1 MYKIQVVK
9 ELHSSEGKMI
19 LDVDISVKQG
29 SFTSIVGKSGAGKTT
44 ILRMLAGLVKPGKGY
59 IHSGKDIWFDSNTL
73 TNKIPQERSIG
84 FVFQDFALFPNMS
97 VLENLK
103 CVQSE
108 KDEKQIQELLSLTG
122 LTALATCRPDALSG
136 GQKQRLAI
144 ARALV
149 RKPKLLILDEPF
161 SAIDQDTRIRLQQEI
176 LKIHKTYN
184 LTTILVSHDLT
195 EVLRLSDYVIEIGNG
210 KILRQGSTD
219 LFFSNEGK
227 TDQFRMTGQVVKIFY
242 ENEEYYANVI
252 GGNMLIKV
260 KIDDAIH
267 KLLNIGDIVM
277 LTLNDFNPIIKK
289 IST

>member
-9 ELHSSEGKMI
+9 ELHSSEGKMV

-29 SFTSIVGKSGAGKTT
+29 TFTSIVGKSGAGKTT
-44 ILRMLAGLVKPGKGY
+44 ILKMLAGLVKPDKGS
-59 IHSGKDIWFDSNTL
+59 IHSGEEIWFDSNTRK
-73 TNKIPQERSIG
+73 NKIPQDRSIG

-122 LTALATCRPDALSG
+122 LTGLAVCRPDALSG

-161 SAIDQDTRIRLQQEI
+161 SAIDQETRIRLQQEI
-176 LKIHKTYN
+176 LKIHQLYN

-195 EVLRLSDYVIEIGNG
+195 EVLRLSDYVIEIRNG
-210 KILRQGSTD
+210 KILRQGNTD

-227 TDQFRMTGQVVKIFY
+227 TDQFRMTGQIVNLFY
-242 ENEEYYANVI
+242 ENEKYYANVI
-252 GGNMLIKV
+252 AANMLIKV
-260 KIDDAIH
+260 RIDDTVSLAINTGDMV
-267 KLLNIGDIVM
+267 LLA
-277 LTLNDFNPIIKK
+277 LNEFNPTIKK
-289 IST
+289 INT

>member
-9 ELHSSEGKMI
+9 ELHSSEGKMV

-29 SFTSIVGKSGAGKTT
+29 TFTSIVGKSGAGKTT
-44 ILRMLAGLVKPGKGY
+44 ILKMLAGLVKPDKGS
-59 IHSGKDIWFDSNTL
+59 IHSGEEIWFDSNTRK
-73 TNKIPQERSIG
+73 NKIPQDRSIG

-103 CVQSE
+103 CVQRE

-122 LTALATCRPDALSG
+122 LTGLAVCRPDALSG

-161 SAIDQDTRIRLQQEI
+161 SAIDQETRIRLQQEI
-176 LKIHKTYN
+176 LKIHQLYN

-195 EVLRLSDYVIEIGNG
+195 EVLRLSDYVIEIRNG
-210 KILRQGSTD
+210 KILRQGNTD

-227 TDQFRMTGQVVKIFY
+227 TDQFRMTGQIVNLFY
-242 ENEEYYANVI
+242 ENEKYYANVI
-252 GGNMLIKV
+252 AANMLIKV
-260 KIDDAIH
+260 RIDDTVSLAINTGDMV
-267 KLLNIGDIVM
+267 LLA
-277 LTLNDFNPIIKK
+277 LNEFNPTIKK
-289 IST
+289 INT

>member
-9 ELHSSEGKMI
+9 ELHSSEGKMV

-29 SFTSIVGKSGAGKTT
+29 TFTSIVGKSGAGKTT
-44 ILRMLAGLVKPGKGY
+44 ILKMLAGLVKPDKGS
-59 IHSGKDIWFDSNTL
+59 IHSGEEIWFDSDTRK
-73 TNKIPQERSIG
+73 NKIPQDRSIG

-122 LTALATCRPDALSG
+122 LTGLAACRPDALSG

-176 LKIHKTYN
+176 LKIHQLYN

-195 EVLRLSDYVIEIGNG
+195 EVLRLSDYVIEIKNG
-210 KILRQGSTD
+210 KILKQGNTD

-227 TDQFRMTGQVVKIFY
+227 TDQFRMTGQVVNLFY
-242 ENEEYYANVI
+242 ENEKYYANVI
-252 GGNMLIKV
+252 AANMLVKV
-260 KIDDAIH
+260 RIDDTFNSAINTGDMV
-267 KLLNIGDIVM
+267 LLA
-277 LTLNDFNPIIKK
+277 LNEFNPTIKK
-289 IST
+289 INT

>member
-1 MYKIQVVK
+1 MYKLQVVK
-9 ELHSSEGKMI
+9 ELHSSEGKML
-19 LDVDISVKQG
+19 LDVDISVEQG

-44 ILRMLAGLVKPGKGY
+44 ILRMLAGLVKPDKGS
-59 IHSGKDIWFDSNTL
+59 ICSGENIWFDSSTRK
-73 TNKIPQERSIG
+73 NKVPQERSIG

-108 KDEKQIQELLSLTG
+108 KDEEQIKELLSLTG
-122 LTALATCRPDALSG
+122 LIGLASCRPDTLSG

-144 ARALV
+144 ARALI

-176 LKIHKTYN
+176 LKIHKSYN

-195 EVLRLSDYVIEIGNG
+195 DVLRLSDFVIEIGNG
-210 KILRQGSTD
+210 KIMRQGNTD

-227 TDQFRMTGQVVKIFY
+227 TDLFKMNGQVVDLY
-242 ENEEYYANVI
+242 SENEKSFAKVI
-252 GGNMLIKV
+252 VGNMLIKV
-260 KIDDAIH
+260 RVEDSMKTS
-267 KLLNIGDIVM
+267 LSIGEVVL

-289 IST
+289 LKA

>member
-1 MYKIQVVK
+1 MYKLQVVK

-19 LDVDISVKQG
+19 LDVDISVQQG

-44 ILRMLAGLVKPGKGY
+44 ILRMLAGLVKPDKGS
-59 IHSGKDIWFDSNTL
+59 IHSGEDIWFDSNTRK
-73 TNKIPQERSIG
+73 NKVPQERSIG

-108 KDEKQIQELLSLTG
+108 KDEEQIKELLSLTG
-122 LTALATCRPDALSG
+122 LTALSGFRPDALSG
-136 GQKQRLAI
+136 GQKQRLAL

-161 SAIDQDTRIRLQQEI
+161 SAIDQETRIRLQQEI
-176 LKIHKTYN
+176 LKIHKAYN

-210 KILRQGSTD
+210 KIVRQGNTD

-227 TDQFRMTGQVVKIFY
+227 TDQFRMTGQVVDLIC
-242 ENEEYYANVI
+242 ENEKCFAYVVV
-252 GGNMLIKV
+252 GTMLIKARV
-260 KIDDAIH
+260 EDSMNTA
-267 KLLNIGDIVM
+267 LGIGDLVV
-277 LTLNDFNPIIKK
+277 LSLNDFNPIIKK
-289 IST
+289 IKP

>member
-9 ELHSSEGKMI
+9 ELHSSEGKMV

-44 ILRMLAGLVKPGKGY
+44 ILRMLAGLVKPDKGS
-59 IHSGKDIWFDSNTL
+59 IHSGEEIWFDSNTRK
-73 TNKIPQERSIG
+73 NKIPQDRSIG

-108 KDEKQIQELLSLTG
+108 KDERQIQELLSLTG
-122 LTALATCRPDALSG
+122 LTGLAACRPEALSG

-161 SAIDQDTRIRLQQEI
+161 SAIDQDTRLRLQQEI
-176 LKIHKTYN
+176 LRIHKLYN
-184 LTTILVSHDLT
+184 LTTILVSHELAD
-195 EVLRLSDYVIEIGNG
+195 VLRLSDHVIEIGNG
-210 KILRQGSTD
+210 KILRQGRTD
-219 LFFSNEGK
+219 LFFFNEGK
-227 TDQFRMTGQVVKIFY
+227 TDQFRMTGQIVDLFF
-242 ENEEYYANVI
+242 ESEEYYANVI
-252 GGNMLIKV
+252 AGNMLIKV
-260 KIDDAIH
+260 KVDDTSF
-267 KLLNIGDIVM
+267 NIGDIVH
-277 LTLNDFNPIIKK
+277 LALNDFNPTIKR
-289 IST
+289 INTT

>member
-1 MYKIQVVK
+1 MYKIQVIK

-44 ILRMLAGLVKPGKGY
+44 ILRMLAGLVKPDKGS
-59 IHSGKDIWFDSNTL
+59 IHSGGDVWFDSNTNK
-73 TNKIPQERSIG
+73 NKIPQERSIG
-84 FVFQDFALFPNMS
+84 FVFQDFALFPNMT

-108 KDEKQIQELLSLTG
+108 KDEKQIKELLSLTG
-122 LTALATCRPDALSG
+122 LTALASCRPDSLSG
-136 GQKQRLAI
+136 GQKQRLAL

-176 LKIHKTYN
+176 LKIHKSYN

-210 KILRQGSTD
+210 KIMRQGNTD

-227 TDQFRMTGQVVKIFY
+227 TDQFRMTGQVVDLFY
-242 ENEEYYANVI
+242 ENEKRFANVI
-252 GGNMLIKV
+252 VGNMLIKV
-260 KIDDAIH
+260 RVEDSMEA
-267 KLLNIGDIVM
+267 LLRIGDIV
-277 LTLNDFNPIIKK
+277 LLSLNDFNPIIKK
-289 IST
+289 INT